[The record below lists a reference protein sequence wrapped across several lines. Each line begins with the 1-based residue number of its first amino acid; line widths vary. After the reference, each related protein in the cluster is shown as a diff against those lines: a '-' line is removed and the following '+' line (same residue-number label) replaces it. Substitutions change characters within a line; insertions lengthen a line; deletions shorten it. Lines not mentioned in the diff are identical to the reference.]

1 MRITIWSFLTTHPAR
16 HLAALAPAA
25 LLLGLVAAPPALQ
38 AQASA
43 ATATNN
49 AGSAA
54 SAPAQAAAT
63 PSRPE
68 KKKKKKHHFKLF
80 NAQRIEPAT
89 VTAKGQPSGAEAK
102 AAKKNKPHEAHVKV
116 AKADRIQET
125 KGTKVELK
133 KEAKYNP
140 LIGKD
145 SQLPDKQLYDK
156 AMAQIASGH
165 YDIGRLDMQ
174 ALLDTY
180 PDSQYMMRAKLAIAD
195 AWYKEGGSAAYTEAA
210 QEYRDF
216 ITFFPNVPEASEA
229 QLRIGDIDFKQMNV
243 PGRDYSKAEQAEQEY
258 RTMLTQYPDAPKPI
272 LDEARQKLR
281 EVQEILAEREA
292 QIGDFYASES
302 NWPAAIARY
311 ETVVETYP
319 LYSHMDDVLIG
330 IGDAYEAEA
339 SAVRAQPTCA
349 ANMAKGT
356 RCMPEAVKGR
366 LLQDYDG
373 KAAQSYRAVV
383 LYHAAAPH
391 AEQAKE
397 RLTGMN
403 LPIPTPTKEEVE
415 LSDELE
421 NSRAPYSLQ
430 KRIEVLF
437 LQSPN
442 TVTTARIGLPPLQD
456 PPPVLAPTIVKE
468 LMTDYRDAYN
478 PNLAKA
484 HPELKDS
491 EVYTKSSETAAAS
504 APAPATSAPPT
515 LESIPTEGSAAAMEN
530 DKTVTV
536 VEPVKNSSGGSGTG
550 LGVDVITPGSG
561 GGSSAT
567 GTPASNLPS
576 ATGAQD
582 PNYGLPMPK
591 PAAKA
596 LPPVEKPTEAPDQV
610 NDVEGQA
617 TPLAEPTPASTEAA
631 ANGKKTKKNKNKK
644 KAQKID
650 KNDESSSRKKP
661 KHGLDKL
668 NPF

>member
-1 MRITIWSFLTTHPAR
+1 MRMKIRSSLTTHPVR
-16 HLAALAPAA
+16 HLAVLAPAA
-25 LLLGLVAAPPALQ
+25 LLLGFVAASPALQ

-43 ATATNN
+43 ASATNN

-54 SAPAQAAAT
+54 SAPAQAAAA
-63 PSRPE
+63 PSQPE
-68 KKKKKKHHFKLF
+68 KKKKHHFKLF

-89 VTAKGQPSGAEAK
+89 VTAKAQSSGAEAK
-102 AAKKNKPHEAHVKV
+102 AEKKNKPHEAHVKV

-125 KGTKVELK
+125 KGTKAELK

-140 LIGKD
+140 LVGKD

-339 SAVRAQPTCA
+339 SAVRAEPTCT
-349 ANMAKGT
+349 ANTTKGT
-356 RCMPEAVKGR
+356 ACLPEAVKGR

-373 KAAQSYRAVV
+373 RAAQSYRAVV
-383 LYHAAAPH
+383 LYHSAAPH
-391 AEQAKE
+391 AEEAKE

-403 LPIPTPTKEEVE
+403 LPIPTPTKQEAE

-437 LQSPN
+437 MQSPN

-468 LMTDYRDAYN
+468 LMADYKDAYN

-484 HPELKDS
+484 HPELKES
-491 EVYTKSSETAAAS
+491 EVYTKSGETAAAS
-504 APAPATSAPPT
+504 APAPASTAPPT
-515 LESIPTEGSAAAMEN
+515 LESIPTEGSAAAMNN

-536 VEPVKNSSGGSGTG
+536 VEPANNASGGSGTG
-550 LGVDVITPGSG
+550 LGVDVITPGSE
-561 GGSSAT
+561 GGSNAT

-596 LPPVEKPTEAPDQV
+596 LPPIEKPTEAPDQV

-617 TPLAEPTPASTEAA
+617 TPLAEIAPAST
-631 ANGKKTKKNKNKK
+631 NSTVSGKKKKGKKK

-650 KNDESSSRKKP
+650 KNDESSSRNKP

>member
-1 MRITIWSFLTTHPAR
+1 MKIRSFLSSHPALS
-16 HLAALAPAA
+16 LAGVTPAAIFFSLLAGAPALHGQAAAAAQNAPAA
-25 LLLGLVAAPPALQ
+25 
-38 AQASA
+38 SA
-43 ATATNN
+43 T
-49 AGSAA
+49 
-54 SAPAQAAAT
+54 PAQAAPAASNQT
-63 PSRPE
+63 QPQEKKHHFLGGIFKAQRLEPINETSKSQSASAQAKSAEE
-68 KKKKKKHHFKLF
+68 KKKK
-80 NAQRIEPAT
+80 
-89 VTAKGQPSGAEAK
+89 S
-102 AAKKNKPHEAHVKV
+102 HEHVKV
-116 AKADRIQET
+116 AKDERVQET
-125 KGTKVELK
+125 KATKVELK

-195 AWYKEGGSAAYTEAA
+195 AWYKEGGSAAYTEAE

-216 ITFFPNVPEASEA
+216 ITFFPNVPEAAEA
-229 QLRIGDIDFKQMNV
+229 QLRIGDIDFKQMDV
-243 PGRDYSKAEQAEQEY
+243 PGRDYSKAKQAESEY

-272 LDEARQKLR
+272 LDDARQKLR
-281 EVQEILAEREA
+281 EVQEILADREA
-292 QIGDFYASES
+292 QIGDFYASQG
-302 NWPAAIARY
+302 NYPAAIARY
-311 ETVVETYP
+311 ETVAETYP

-339 SAVRAQPTCA
+339 AAVRANPACA
-349 ANMAKGT
+349 ANTPRGT
-356 RCMPEAVKGR
+356 RCLPEAVKAR
-366 LLQDYDG
+366 LLEDYDN
-373 KAAQSYRAVV
+373 KAAQEYRAVV
-383 LYHAAAPH
+383 LYHSAAPH
-391 AEQAKE
+391 VEDAKE

-403 LPIPTPTKEEVE
+403 LPIPTPTKEEAA

-421 NSRAPYSLQ
+421 NSRAQYTLQ

-442 TVTTARIGLPPLQD
+442 TVTTARIGLPPLED
-456 PPPVLAPTIVKE
+456 PPPVLAPTVVKQ
-468 LMTDYRDAYN
+468 LMADYRDAIN

-491 EVYTKSSETAAAS
+491 EAFTTSSGKAATPPPPAS
-504 APAPATSAPPT
+504 TAPPT
-515 LESIPTEGSAAAMEN
+515 LESIPTEGSAAAMDS

-536 VEPVKNSSGGSGTG
+536 VEPANNSSGGSGTG
-550 LGVDVITPGSG
+550 LGVDVITPGSDAG
-561 GGSSAT
+561 TTST
-567 GTPASNLPS
+567 GTPASSLPA

-596 LPPVEKPTEAPDQV
+596 LPPIEKPTEAPNQV

-617 TPLAEPTPASTEAA
+617 TPMAQQTPAASAH
-631 ANGKKTKKNKNKK
+631 GKKKK
-644 KAQKID
+644 KVKPARVD
-650 KNDESSSRKKP
+650 KNDESSSKKKP